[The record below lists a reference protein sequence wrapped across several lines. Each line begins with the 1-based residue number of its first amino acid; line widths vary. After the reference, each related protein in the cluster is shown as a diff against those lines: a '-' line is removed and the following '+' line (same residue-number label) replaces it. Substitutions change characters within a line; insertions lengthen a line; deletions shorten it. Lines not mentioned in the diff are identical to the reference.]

1 MIEREQIFTCS
12 IFDTIRLLG
21 SKESSFHEKIIVIL
35 HKTDNEVYG
44 IIQNNGTQV
53 TISKT
58 FDPLITHF
66 EYVTNIKDTQIIVEE
81 VIAEKEEGA
90 VLYLDETVY
99 SELFTYIS
107 EHTVYSKLSLEKQEH
122 MTRILFQM
130 LKSHQDRDDTF
141 EWKKGVRRPQPL
153 HIRLA
158 DTNGFVHSRFARPV
172 IKVNKDKIGPTQT
185 IDFLDNTQKPLEHV
199 CPNIPKLKMSVQ
211 YIRTY
216 EDDNHNQTN
225 AEVVVR
231 EPLDYVLR
239 NNPLEQDFQYKN
251 MYKSGKNT
259 ACSSQGGND
268 RLYYTDLSTHKKTT
282 PSQDQSNEIEF
293 ARVLYYPY
301 VRKRE
306 DTNDPIQVEGYSLT
320 EPDASDNVFHKRITE
335 TYLKSTDAQYI
346 VHPLRQRFVTLATT
360 IESVHKNNGK
370 AAPNLVDTLNVKKID
385 DAVSISNILKRHEKE
400 IRTFSSESQL
410 ETLLSRYN
418 IEPNITLSEKDLT
431 SLYKDI
437 QSQTQTVARRFDVA
451 RTEGAATIESWS
463 TYTSLL
469 ADTTKIFMSLVQ
481 NQSPYIDINKAL
493 SKTSGILR
501 EVQSSSNG
509 EIDVGISP
517 EHMYA
522 WLYTSLC
529 QAHEYSGY
537 FDHIYGDMQQPKR
550 SNETLSSLVQTVLA
564 VYGFQDTSS
573 QLPVRL
579 VRSNAAALSACDV
592 RNMKALHT
600 LMKSSDSGKLFTGL
614 LKSRQDFDYVVRL
627 KDELLEFGKKR
638 FAHTH
643 RSLGTADSQEEGNKP
658 SWEDL
663 SEEEKLEYSPNKQY
677 VQNLFKSIVQPLLET
692 FRSAPRGLCSGHAV
706 VKVYSSVDEMQ
717 QDVNAPR
724 TDTNTTFSK
733 SIMRTLQS
741 LLEGKQGADTLI
753 DDVLFDRVYYD
764 VTNKDRMSVRQSRLI
779 RPGEYAS
786 VKHMNVLFQWT
797 GTSWLK
803 EDIDFQ
809 NEMNQCPYNFGAIN
823 EIDWNGM
830 MQELD
835 SMDSKAVDA
844 LCVYE
849 DRLQECLP
857 YPLYRMFQFIVKVY
871 ARYHEI
877 ASNILNI
884 ETKYANIIASM
895 QAAVSQN
902 PQRRETFHKKQT
914 TLEGIKKEPLS
925 KQLDGILSHILES
938 DLFSDAQ
945 LLACNQLMGFVQTHR
960 DKNRSSDEGLVHWN
974 FSHSAMCGHWLAFAG
989 SFVQNPA
996 LVHSS
1001 SVEERSE
1008 MLHTFFT
1015 KWPCD
1020 GHGYCTRCG
1029 TSMSNFKDET
1039 EGTEWEQLHDGKEA
1053 VAMPDRTNT
1062 SVQPVD
1068 TVLAALSQDDKNTKR
1083 NIEAFVDMFRNTMGL
1098 SSVDEEFSLLCTNM
1112 ILPRVTVQSYE
1123 TFAQNVVSSDP
1134 KIEKRKATIEKDR
1147 QKYAS
1152 LAGADPEFFHKEDRS
1167 ILSFFKRQAPREKA
1181 KKQKRILKHIQA
1193 LEWLESYYQ
1202 NYVEEQH
1209 ILAVLGA
1216 LYIHVSLRSPSLTIR
1231 KKDSMSDVRISI
1243 RTFSDLTTKK
1253 YAFVKTMTVFLQKLL
1268 ATPATLEWPSERTR
1282 QRMSAKI
1289 KQEIRRGTARHAAA
1303 YAAYGSTIISY
1314 LEQLQTI
1321 YPYFETLKDKKAK
1334 EEEQLQK
1341 NVTKSLS
1348 SYRPIYD
1355 RSRLAFK
1362 DPTNALMTSI
1372 EKTLNSADIIPY
1384 STSSCVFPYVQ
1395 DASISHPY
1403 IHSLLG
1409 NVPKVLL
1416 TKREEQTNGHRRLFV
1431 PLQNATTTHT
1441 PYITLDKH
1449 NTSYVDSRFTAFI
1462 QKYTSSG
1469 EKRTYRP
1476 LQVSDSLRH
1485 LTQYK
1490 EFLENDPLS
1499 SSYHPAVVRALE
1511 ENADEIHR
1519 DLHYRDGAQ
1528 FKENDSV
1535 AKSAESFQE
1544 RIMAWR
1550 KHQLCA
1556 TDDMSIDEKVMTF
1569 QEQFHALCALWK
1581 DADNAVLSA
1590 LRLESMP
1597 NKTFFEAT
1605 KTKDSK
1611 AKDKAESDA
1620 TIERGESIARLE
1632 RIIEDEC
1639 TRAGGLQELRR
1650 MIRPSEIHGGHILK
1664 LGQMLACI
1672 ITYLSSTVH
1681 GSWTSLLHN
1690 YVPAS
1695 KTNKGTKKTVDS
1707 FLRGEIH
1714 EMRTLHTTTFEINRH
1729 IVKRFEKMH
1738 IHIDD
1743 TKKAEIIL
1751 PISGAVRAIQST
1763 HLTNYDDE
1771 QMRYLYLLCLYV
1783 VVNHITVVNAS
1794 LSSLTSRTLIQT
1806 ILQFIRESDMIHG
1819 LDSSDV
1825 QEMQQY
1831 IDQKNN
1837 ASRVRFIER
1846 LKVIDPALEN
1856 SHYMFRRNNLGK
1868 VAHVDFT
1875 DIDEN
1880 EINTNENNTVALDD
1894 TSWMEINNEEE
1905 GYTTLLEEE

>member
-1 MIEREQIFTCS
+1 MIEREQILTCS

-21 SKESSFHEKIIVIL
+21 STESAFHENVIVVL
-35 HKTDNEVYG
+35 HKTETDVYG
-44 IIQNNGTQV
+44 VIQQNGTQV
-53 TISKT
+53 TINNT

-66 EYVTNIKDTQIIVEE
+66 EHVTHIKDTQIIVEE

-99 SELFTYIS
+99 SELFAYVS
-107 EHTVYSKLSLEKQEH
+107 EHATYSKLPLEKREH
-122 MTRILFQM
+122 MTRVLFQM
-130 LKSHQDRDDTF
+130 LKSHQDRDDAF
-141 EWKKGVRRPQPL
+141 AWKKGVRKPQPL
-153 HIRLA
+153 HVRLA
-158 DTNGFVHSRFARPV
+158 DTNGFVHSRFARPIV
-172 IKVNKDKIGPTQT
+172 KVDKDTIGPTRT
-185 IDFLDNTQKPLEHV
+185 IDFLDSTQKPLEHV
-199 CPNIPKLKMSVQ
+199 CPNIPKLKTSVE

-225 AEVVVR
+225 AELVVR

-251 MYKSGKNT
+251 MYKSGKHT

-268 RLYYTDLSTHKKTT
+268 RLYYTDLSATKKT
-282 PSQDQSNEIEF
+282 PSSSQEPPNEIDF

-306 DTNDPIQVEGYSLT
+306 DTNDPIQVDGYSLT
-320 EPDASDNVFHKRITE
+320 EPNASDNVFDKRFTE
-335 TYLKSTDAQYI
+335 TYVKSKEAQYI
-346 VHPLRQRFVTLATT
+346 VHPLRQRFVTLAAT
-360 IESVHKNNGK
+360 IESVHTKNGK
-370 AAPNLVDTLNVKKID
+370 APPRLVDTLNVKKLENI
-385 DAVSISNILKRHEKE
+385 VSISNILKRHEKE
-400 IRTFSSESQL
+400 IRMFSSVSQL

-418 IEPNITLSEKDLT
+418 IESNVTLSQKDLT
-431 SLYKDI
+431 ALYNDV
-437 QSQTQTVARRFDVA
+437 QSRTQDVARRFDVA
-451 RTEGAATIESWS
+451 RTECAATIESWS

-481 NQSPYIDINKAL
+481 NKSPYMDINKAL

-501 EVQSSSNG
+501 EVQTSSNG
-509 EIDVGISP
+509 EVDVGIDP

-537 FDHIYGDMQQPKR
+537 FDHIYGDVQQPKR

-564 VYGFQDTSS
+564 VYGFQDTSA
-573 QLPVRL
+573 QLPMRF
-579 VRSNAAALSACDV
+579 VRSNPATLSACDV
-592 RNMKALHT
+592 RNMKALYT

-614 LKSRQDFDYVVRL
+614 LKSRQDFDYIVQL

-643 RSLGTADSQEEGNKP
+643 RSATADSQEEGNQP
-658 SWEDL
+658 SWEEL

-677 VQNLFKSIVQPLLET
+677 VHNLFKSIVQPLLET

-717 QDVNAPR
+717 QDVSAPR

-741 LLEGKQGADTLI
+741 LLEGKQGTDTLI
-753 DDVLFDRVYYD
+753 DDGLFDRVYYD
-764 VTNKDRMSVRQSRLI
+764 VTNKDRMRVRQSRLI

-803 EDIDFQ
+803 EEIDFQ

-835 SMDSKAVDA
+835 NVDSKAVDT

-925 KQLDGILSHILES
+925 EQLDGILRKILES

-960 DKNRSSDEGLVHWN
+960 DKNRSSDEGFVHWN
-974 FSHSAMCGHWLAFAG
+974 FSHSPMCGHWLAFAG

-1001 SVEERSE
+1001 SVDERSE
-1008 MLHTFFT
+1008 TLHTFFT

-1020 GHGYCTRCG
+1020 GHGYCTHCG
-1029 TSMSNFKDET
+1029 TSLSNFKDE
-1039 EGTEWEQLHDGKEA
+1039 EGGTEWEQLHDGKEA
-1053 VAMPDRTNT
+1053 VPMPDRTNA
-1062 SVQPVD
+1062 SVPVD
-1068 TVLAALSQDDKNTKR
+1068 AVLTALSQDDKNTKR

-1123 TFAQNVVSSDP
+1123 TFTQNVVSSDP

-1167 ILSFFKRQAPREKA
+1167 LLSFFKRQAPREKA
-1181 KKQKRILKHIQA
+1181 KKQKRIRKHIQA

-1216 LYIHVSLRSPSLTIR
+1216 LYIHVSLKSPSLTIR

-1321 YPYFETLKDKKAK
+1321 YPYFETLKEKKAK
-1334 EEEQLQK
+1334 EEEQVQK
-1341 NVTKSLS
+1341 NATKSLS

-1355 RSRLAFK
+1355 RSQLVYK

-1409 NVPKVLL
+1409 HVPKLL
-1416 TKREEQTNGHRRLFV
+1416 LAERGEHANGHRRLFV

-1449 NTSYVDSRFTAFI
+1449 DASYVDSRFTAFM

-1476 LQVSDSLRH
+1476 LPVSDSLRH

-1490 EFLENDPLS
+1490 EFLDNDPLA

-1528 FKENDSV
+1528 FKETDSV

-1556 TDDMSIDEKVMTF
+1556 TDEMGADEKVMTF
-1569 QEQFHALCALWK
+1569 QEQFHALCDLWK
-1581 DADNAVLSA
+1581 DADNAVMSA

-1597 NKTFFEAT
+1597 NKGFFEAT
-1605 KTKDSK
+1605 KPKGSK
-1611 AKDKAESDA
+1611 TKDKAGKV
-1620 TIERGESIARLE
+1620 IERGAAIARLE
-1632 RIIEDEC
+1632 RIIEKEC

-1664 LGQMLACI
+1664 LGQLLACI
-1672 ITYLSSTVH
+1672 AAYLSSTIH

-1695 KTNKGTKKTVDS
+1695 KKYVDDVDS
-1707 FLRGEIH
+1707 FLQSETL

-1783 VVNHITVVNAS
+1783 VVNHITVVHTS

-1819 LDSSDV
+1819 LGSSDV

-1880 EINTNENNTVALDD
+1880 ENNND